1 MQLNEIL
8 EENSVKTISEKTNI
22 SEENLEALF
31 NGEFDRLKKVK
42 AMGFI
47 SIVER
52 EFRADL
58 SELRDQAKEY
68 YRTHLEEDGV
78 VLDVP
83 VLESQKGKFSF
94 MSFLTVMLLGAGV
107 WYLFTQFDQAKLREL
122 LPFGET
128 KVTDNTIKQSVDS
141 NPDLSIEHA
150 ISQDSD
156 EKNESMESKKS
167 TYESGNRTTDMN
179 QSN

>member
-42 AMGFI
+42 TMGFI

-68 YRTHLEEDGV
+68 YKTHLEEDGV

-128 KVTDNTIKQSVDS
+128 KVTDTIKQSVDS

-150 ISQDSD
+150 ISQESD
-156 EKNESMESKKS
+156 EQNESMGSKET
-167 TYESGNRTTDMN
+167 TYESDNGTDTN